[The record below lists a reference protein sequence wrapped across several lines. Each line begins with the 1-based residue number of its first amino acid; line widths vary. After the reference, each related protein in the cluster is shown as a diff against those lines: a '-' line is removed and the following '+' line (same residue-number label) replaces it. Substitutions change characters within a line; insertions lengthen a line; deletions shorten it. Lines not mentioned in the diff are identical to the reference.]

1 VLAIEMEITMAE
13 QNDFRPGRMTGIRLD
28 RTADHFVLRSVKSD
42 GTTTTMP
49 LSSEEVATLAAMA
62 PTLLQMV
69 AAADPSLRNRSSVV
83 PVVAM
88 EVFDFQVRPEMLQAK
103 ILLLLRLGTDGSG
116 TAAYAFSPSQAKRLA
131 HTISPLLQSMGN
143 PSIRQ

>member
-1 VLAIEMEITMAE
+1 MAE
-13 QNDFRPGRMTGIRLD
+13 QNKFRPSRTTEMIGIRVD
-28 RTADHFVLRSVKSD
+28 RIGDQFVLRSVKSD

-49 LSSEEVATLAAMA
+49 LSTEEVATLAAMA

-69 AAADPSLRNRSSVV
+69 AADHSLQNRSSVV

-88 EVFDFQVRPEMLQAK
+88 DVFDLQLRAEMLQTK
-103 ILLLLRLGTDGSG
+103 ILMLLRLGTHGSG
-116 TAAYAFSPSQAKRLA
+116 TAAYVLSPSQAKRLA
-131 HTISPLLQSMGN
+131 HTIPLLLQSMGN